1 MKDFILVMKALS
13 DPNRVTILKLLQY
26 RVLCVCELQELIG
39 IAQPTVSKHLKQLE
53 KAGLVSSYKDG
64 LWVNYRLSD
73 GSGSPYAASIL
84 GNLRHWLSNEKRIK
98 DLETRASGVNRAEIC
113 GHPSNCRS
121 RILKDKKS
129 V

>member
-13 DPNRVTILKLLQY
+13 DPNRVTILKLLQHM
-26 RVLCVCELQELIG
+26 VLCVCELQELLG

-73 GSGSPYAASIL
+73 GSSSPYAASIL
-84 GNLRHWLSNEKRIK
+84 GNLKHWLSDEKRIREIVAKTPSVDRK
-98 DLETRASGVNRAEIC
+98 DIC

-121 RILKDKKS
+121 RMSKGKKA

>member
-26 RVLCVCELQELIG
+26 RVLCVCELQELLG

-84 GNLRHWLSNEKRIK
+84 GNLKHWLSDEQRIRQIVAK
-98 DLETRASGVNRAEIC
+98 TQSVDRKEIC
-113 GHPSNCRS
+113 GQASNCRS
-121 RILKDKKS
+121 RMLKDKEA